1 MAFAV
6 IRTGGKQYVA
16 EPGKKLEIEKLD
28 AASEGGARVEF
39 NDVLLYADGERVEVG
54 TPALSGAK
62 VVAEHLG
69 TKKGDKVI
77 VFRYHSKTRYRKK
90 RGHRQPHTTVLVKE
104 ISLK

>member
-16 EPGKKLEIEKLD
+16 VPGKKLEIEKLD
-28 AASEGGARVEF
+28 APATGKPVVF
-39 NDVLLYADGERVEVG
+39 DDVLLYADGERIEVG
-54 TPALSGAK
+54 TPVLSGAK

-104 ISLK
+104 ITLK